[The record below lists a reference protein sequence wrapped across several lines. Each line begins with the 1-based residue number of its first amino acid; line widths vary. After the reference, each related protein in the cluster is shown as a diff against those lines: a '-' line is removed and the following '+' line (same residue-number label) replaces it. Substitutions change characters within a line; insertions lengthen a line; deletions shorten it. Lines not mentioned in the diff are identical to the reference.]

1 MLKQKHALYKD
12 LQEEN
17 TNSRRQ
23 TKITYRNNDYVELCY
38 RNRVIYNNVKTN
50 SYDINE
56 KFSSIEQQGKQ
67 QQQKIF
73 RNS

>member
-12 LQEEN
+12 LQEKD

-23 TKITYRNNDYVELCY
+23 TKITYRNNDYLELCY
-38 RNRVIYNNVKTN
+38 TDCAIYNNVTTN
-50 SYDINE
+50 SYDTNE

-67 QQQKIF
+67 Q
-73 RNS
+73 